1 MTRLCSILL
10 LLAGLARAAPPPEPG
25 PVIVAGE
32 NDAAWRPLF
41 TALANKGTI
50 HSQFREHRWFPFRKQ
65 AVVLEGEMRLA
76 PGRGLS
82 LRYVKPEESLVIV
95 DERGLLLRDAT
106 GAPRELPADP
116 RAGAVNAALLP
127 ILRFDEAE
135 FAKVFLLHAARDGGE
150 WRLDFVPRDPA
161 LARTLG
167 RIVLHGADEVV
178 CRIEFRR
185 SATQRVEILIG
196 ETATGVTFSEADL
209 QRFFR

>member
-1 MTRLCSILL
+1 LV
-10 LLAGLARAAPPPEPG
+10 LALATGPARAGPPAEPG
-25 PVIVAGE
+25 PVIVAGG

-41 TALANKGTI
+41 TALSNKGAI
-50 HSQFREHRWFPFRKQ
+50 HSQFTEQRWFPFRKK

-82 LRYVKPEESLVIV
+82 LRYLKPEESLVIV
-95 DERGLLLRDAT
+95 DERGLLLREAS
-106 GAPRELPADP
+106 GAPRALPADP

-135 FAKVFLLHAARDGGE
+135 FAKVFALHAARDGAE

-161 LARTLG
+161 LARTIG
-167 RIVLHGADEVV
+167 RIVLQGADDVL
-178 CRIEFRR
+178 CKIEFRR
-185 SATQRVEILIG
+185 SVTQRVEILIG
-196 ETATGVTFSEADL
+196 ETATGVTFTEEDL